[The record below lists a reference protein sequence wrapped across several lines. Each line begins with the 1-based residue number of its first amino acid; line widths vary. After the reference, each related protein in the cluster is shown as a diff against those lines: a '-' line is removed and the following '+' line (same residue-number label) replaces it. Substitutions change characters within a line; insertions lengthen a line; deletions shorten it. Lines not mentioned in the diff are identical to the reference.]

1 VSPDIRSCAPG
12 RACRSGR
19 HYFTEEDT
27 VLEWLA
33 PISLFWTCIALY
45 LGGFKIEI
53 RGGGG
58 VRQLS
63 GLLGTFVLYLA
74 TFFVL
79 RMVLRGPI
87 GTMGAVAAASLVAIL
102 LLPVLSR
109 IGFMITGVRITKAAA

>member
-1 VSPDIRSCAPG
+1 M
-12 RACRSGR
+12 
-19 HYFTEEDT
+19 
-27 VLEWLA
+27 LEWLV
-33 PISLFWTCIALY
+33 PISLFWTFIALY

-58 VRQLS
+58 FRQLI

-74 TFFVL
+74 AFFVL
-79 RMVLRGPI
+79 RMVLRGPV
-87 GTMGAVAAASLVAIL
+87 GTIGAVAVATLIATL

>member
-1 VSPDIRSCAPG
+1 
-12 RACRSGR
+12 
-19 HYFTEEDT
+19 

-53 RGGGG
+53 RCGGG
-58 VRQLS
+58 VRQLI